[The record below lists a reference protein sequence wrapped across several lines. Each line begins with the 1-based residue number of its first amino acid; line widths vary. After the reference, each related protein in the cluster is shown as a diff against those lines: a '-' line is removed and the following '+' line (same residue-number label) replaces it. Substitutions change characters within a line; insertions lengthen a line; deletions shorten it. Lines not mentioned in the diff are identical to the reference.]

1 MNQSVVNSIV
11 GRMLGFGILTVA
23 MTHAAQAECSGPE
36 QVTLWTYTDSSGYN
50 EINYHSPQ
58 GTLGSDCPVDYYATS
73 KWDIYWVGTVMPT
86 FHFSAETA
94 GGLDGVTFLYP
105 HNADFSNNSD
115 ISGLAMAYGA
125 GPAPFIPFNVTLIGN
140 DGYNQFESNV
150 GTSGQ
155 GSGQSV
161 TDAVITWYGLG
172 GDDALHG
179 GDHSVDLFYGG
190 LGNDEFIVANNEDR
204 VFENTDE
211 GFDVVG
217 IKSTAPNYRFDYP
230 TSIEAIYLYPGAS
243 VDRSLLP
250 ESVIFL
256 DYMLDNRGPGS
267 YGIAEYLKGTPYNDA
282 LYGGGGDDTV
292 VAEGGNDFVDA
303 GPGNDK
309 VDGAAG
315 NDAISTGSGD
325 DAVQAGDGND
335 LIIGGSGEG
344 NDTYNGGNG
353 IDTVKY
359 TSAKDG
365 IIVNLSAKTNQAS
378 SIAPGDAAKIGID
391 QIALVENVIAGNFND
406 QVIGSKLANTLDGED
421 GNDLLRGEKGNDIL
435 IGGRGSD
442 TLIGG
447 AGNEVFVYRAI
458 EDSTPS
464 APDTIADFSVGKEK
478 IDLSQID
485 ASTALNGINTFMFNG
500 YAPIGTSSEGEVS
513 IVKVDNAGKANDYM
527 MVYIDTDADPEPEAA
542 IKLNKLLKLSLKNF
556 VL

>member
-1 MNQSVVNSIV
+1 MRRLQIENTVRSS
-11 GRMLGFGILTVA
+11 LGAVALTFMFCPVA
-23 MTHAAQAECSGPE
+23 YATCSGPE
-36 QVTLWTYTDSSGYN
+36 VVTLWTYTDSSGYN
-50 EINYHSPQ
+50 EINFHSPQ
-58 GTLGSDCPVDYYATS
+58 GTVGSDCPVDYYATS

-86 FHFSAETA
+86 FHFSPETS
-94 GGLDGVTFLYP
+94 GGLDGVTFMYP
-105 HNADFSNNSD
+105 HNADFSQNSD
-115 ISGLAMAYGA
+115 ISGLAMAYGSGTA
-125 GPAPFIPFNVTLIGN
+125 QFVPFNVTLVGN
-140 DGYNQFESNV
+140 NGYNQFESNV
-150 GTSGQ
+150 G

-172 GDDALHG
+172 GDDGLRG
-179 GDHSVDLFYGG
+179 GDNSVDLYYGG
-190 LGNDEFIVANNEDR
+190 TGNDAYTIANNEDR
-204 VFENTDE
+204 AFENVDE

-217 IKSTAPNYRFDYP
+217 IKPTAPNYQFDYP
-230 TSIEAIYLYPGAS
+230 TSIEAIYLFPGAS

-250 ESVIFL
+250 PNVIFL
-256 DYMLDNRGPGS
+256 DYMLDNRGPGG

-344 NDTYNGGNG
+344 NDTYNGGTG

-365 IIVNLSAKTNQAS
+365 IIVNLSAKTNQATS
-378 SIAPGDAAKIGID
+378 VSPGDAARIGVD

-406 QVIGSKLANTLDGED
+406 QVIGNTAANTLDGED
-421 GNDLLRGEKGNDIL
+421 GNDLIRGEKGNDIL

-485 ASTALNGINTFMFNG
+485 ASTALNGNNTFMFNG
-500 YAPIGTSSEGEVS
+500 AAPIGTSNEGEISV
-513 IVKVDNAGKANDYM
+513 VKVDNPGKTNDYM
-527 MVYIDTDADPEPEAA
+527 MIYIDTDADPDPEAA
-542 IKLNKLLKLSLKNF
+542 IRVNKLLKLSIKNF